1 MAKFVVAIDG
11 LAGSGKSTTAKG
23 VARLLKFFYLDTG
36 AMYRAFTLKYL
47 HAVKKKGKISMTLVR
62 ELLRATEINLLQKK
76 NETKVYLD
84 RDDVTTAIRT
94 PEVSG
99 FVSQISAIPEVREWM
114 VARQR
119 AVAEGKH
126 VVCEGRDIGTVV
138 FPDAQVKIFMQ
149 ADIKVRAERRQ
160 KELGEKNI
168 EVNQSDVVENIKFRD
183 RYDSSRE
190 HSPLKKAPDAVVVDT
205 TYLTIEE
212 EIELVKEIV
221 EKHLRKTHGVKSLL

>member
-23 VARLLKFFYLDTG
+23 VARLLNFFYLDTG

-47 HAVKKKGKISMTLVR
+47 RAVKKKGKISMTLVR
-62 ELLRATEINLLQKK
+62 ELLCETRIDLLQKN

-84 RDDVTTAIRT
+84 KEDVTTAIRT

-99 FVSQISAIPEVREWM
+99 FVSQVSAIPQIREWM
-114 VARQR
+114 VAQQR
-119 AVAEGKH
+119 AVAEGKR

-149 ADIKVRAERRQ
+149 ADIKVRAQRRQ

-168 EVNQSDVVENIKFRD
+168 EVDQAEVVENIKFRD
-183 RYDSSRE
+183 QYDSNRE

-212 EIELVKEIV
+212 EIDLVKRIV
-221 EKHLRKTHGVKSLL
+221 EDHLK

>member
-47 HAVKKKGKISMTLVR
+47 RATKKQGKISMVLVR
-62 ELLRATEINLLQKK
+62 KLLSGTRIDLLQKN

-84 RDDVTTAIRT
+84 DEDVTTAIRT

-99 FVSQISAIPEVREWM
+99 FVSQVSAISQVRKWM
-114 VARQR
+114 VAQQR

-149 ADIKVRAERRQ
+149 ADIKVRAERRL

-168 EVNQSDVVENIKFRD
+168 EVDQAEVVENIKFRD
-183 RYDSSRE
+183 QYDSNRE

-212 EIELVKEIV
+212 EIELVKRLV
-221 EKHLRKTHGVKSLL
+221 EDRLR